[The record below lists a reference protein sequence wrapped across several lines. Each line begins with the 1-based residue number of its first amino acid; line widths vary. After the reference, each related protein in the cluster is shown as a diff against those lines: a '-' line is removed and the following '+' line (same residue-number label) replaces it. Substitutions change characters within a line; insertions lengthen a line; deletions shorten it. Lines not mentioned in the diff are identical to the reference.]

1 MIYLDELLNS
11 NLILHLVKRDAI
23 ELVTPAEKEKMLL
36 RQTEKAVSVQNERK
50 PNYNRKQRR
59 MKAAQ
64 ERIK

>member
-1 MIYLDELLNS
+1 MMYLNELLNS
-11 NLILHLVKRDAI
+11 NLILPLIARDAI

-36 RQTEKAVSVQNERK
+36 RQTENAASVQNERK